1 MVHEILLVIAA
12 LISLSL
18 TALIALIVVVAY
30 SCNLDRETSARR
42 FLAFIQG
49 YRYLGRDG
57 VVFQRSSQC
66 AIACYRMLLARYGI
80 GRPKDD
86 NLEHYLTPA
95 GMSMLNLLKA
105 LKRAGL
111 DVRGVRFSGLEQLT
125 TTVVRQQPAVVLLL
139 SDALLFGR
147 LRWLFAPGWVVV
159 RAFAWKRIQMNHWV
173 CLDSCEPEGIVVSD
187 PLCGRVSISAARLR
201 RIWDGRALVAAMG
214 GSRLQDAA
222 TGCK

>member
-1 MVHEILLVIAA
+1 MPPLVHEILLVIAA
-12 LISLSL
+12 LISLIL

-86 NLEHYLTPA
+86 NLEHSLTPA

-105 LKRAGL
+105 LKG
-111 DVRGVRFSGLEQLT
+111 SGPRCT
-125 TTVVRQQPAVVLLL
+125 R
-139 SDALLFGR
+139 SSF
-147 LRWLFAPGWVVV
+147 F
-159 RAFAWKRIQMNHWV
+159 RIGATH
-173 CLDSCEPEGIVVSD
+173 DDRRSP
-187 PLCGRVSISAARLR
+187 AARR
-201 RIWDGRALVAAMG
+201 RSTVERCAVIWETPMVVCTRMG
-214 GSRLQDAA
+214 GCTSVCMEADSDEPLGMSRQL
-222 TGCK
+222 